1 MSENIPTITL
11 QVSASN
17 TVQAP
22 IDDTLSIAGQAA
34 DAKAVGDAI
43 EDAKTELQ
51 EDIETASETLQ
62 GNIDTLSGTVGNLPG
77 TLFPIGIVCVTTSED
92 PPSFVGTW
100 QEVMIPATWGD
111 LEDGARS
118 YAARG
123 ESDTPGTLHFWIRT
137 A

>member
-43 EDAKTELQ
+43 ADAKTELQ

-62 GNIDTLSGTVGNLPG
+62 GNIDAVSDAVDSIPG
-77 TLFPIGIVCVTTSED
+77 TLFPVGMVCVTTSED

-100 QEVMIPATWGD
+100 QEIMIPATWGD

-118 YAARG
+118 YAAKG
-123 ESDTPGTLHFWIRT
+123 ENDEPGTLHFWIRT